1 MKDLVGKGKPFYSAL
16 DLGAKALKRKVGTGS
31 EFLKEL
37 MALPGVKPTELKE
50 RNLEGLMNAPR
61 MTHEEFLTH
70 LAAKPAP
77 AIREKILN
85 NPTADDVEE
94 AVRKKLEKTEAEELK
109 SQGYSKKEIE
119 QELEGY
125 ANNIKRNRPTIWD
138 QIWRNTYSDLNQN
151 PTAHDQYTLPGG
163 ERYREMLIKAPK
175 GGDEFPG
182 VHAHFGGEPGILA
195 SMRLKDRLVPDLEGQ
210 HNVKVIGGGGFTN
223 VKHPTRE
230 AAEKFAD
237 VKRQGGFR
245 TEITP
250 TQFKKLLHLEEL
262 QSDWHQQGR
271 DKGYIDPNAEQKLQ
285 QIEKLKSAFE
295 ELQTR
300 RRQLH
305 EQAKQEPDAGPRF
318 DSLME
323 EANSITP
330 KLLELNSQMHNLEH
344 FGRQQKDAV
353 PDAPFKKN
361 WEEMALKRL
370 MHHAAEKGYHGLVVT
385 PGDVQ
390 ADRYSLAK
398 HVGMVAYHPE
408 EQRFQAFKP
417 NRETVMNE
425 RGVTPERISELI
437 GKEAAERLLKAPKV
451 GDHHFLEGEQ
461 LQMGGEGM
469 KAFYDKKVPN
479 ILNAIGK
486 KYGIKTHLHDQPLHD
501 IPELPEEHE
510 PEDVESHRK
519 MAATRLHHF
528 PITEPMRQDI
538 LKNGLPL
545 YKEGGMIHKAQ
556 GGTVQPSINQ
566 MRMALM
572 QNKFVVPSSDLKTI
586 GAQEAPQLDTKLYIN
601 EGGQDGMG
609 GVDMNAM
616 QPGMQLMQAQP
627 NLDPTKNQPQGG
639 QPSSAGAS
647 SPLQQQP
654 SNILQMTRQGQAM
667 NAMTPP
673 QQAQGMKDGG
683 EVGHYAS
690 KGKVKQTVKNAQRI
704 AYPGIYGNPK
714 EIAALAASRVAPE
727 DPLLNQIFGVTRAD
741 MYQQAHGRQ
750 GMPHLGML
758 PGAAAN
764 PKGSM
769 ATEGVMNKRNEQ
781 RLLDVMSEAQ
791 KHEGLRHGME
801 PWYYMNPLFNQMVKL
816 LGLQKAT
823 EEYKK
828 MNALMGMASS
838 ASEVNAEIP
847 RGSLAYWL
855 QNQGR
860 FNEFVKHAGKRS
872 PERPADFGEVPGHIV
887 HKTAQAIPMQKFLER
902 GEVDMSSPKVPMYIE
917 ASGVPATGFQTRT
930 PVGDAHWSRAVG
942 LADTRNSQFKKGEEV
957 IPSKSVTTPEMSALG
972 PWWRHKIASQLGLE
986 SVPAQALA
994 WGAFAPQTGVTTPI
1008 GAPKLELIAKQI
1020 GLTAQRLGVSPQTAR
1035 DLVLTGKERMG
1046 KKKGGKVKDNLD
1058 TMRLALTKNSKKKA
1072 K

>member
-1 MKDLVGKGKPFYSAL
+1 MKDLVGKGKPFYSAM
-16 DLGAKALKRKVGTGS
+16 DMAAKALKRKVGTGS

-77 AIREKILN
+77 AIREKILK
-85 NPTADDVEE
+85 NPTADDVEK

-182 VHAHFGGEPGILA
+182 VSQHFGGEPGILA
-195 SMRLKDRLVPDLEGQ
+195 SMRLKDRTGPNGE
-210 HNVKVIGGGGFTN
+210 
-223 VKHPTRE
+223 
-230 AAEKFAD
+230 
-237 VKRQGGFR
+237 
-245 TEITP
+245 
-250 TQFKKLLHLEEL
+250 KLLHLEEL

-271 DKGYIDPNAEQKLQ
+271 EKGYKGNTSTEGWSVKSPNPYEPNEVIVYNQDGKPVWTGTNRFGTDRQIIDKVSARLQ
-285 QIEKLKSAFE
+285 EDK
-295 ELQTR
+295 
-300 RRQLH
+300 
-305 EQAKQEPDAGPRF
+305 
-318 DSLME
+318 
-323 EANSITP
+323 
-330 KLLELNSQMHNLEH
+330 
-344 FGRQQKDAV
+344 V

-486 KYGIKTHLHDQPLHD
+486 KHGVKTGVMKVPMPSKDSTKVLGYPGG
-501 IPELPEEHE
+501 EEYVQGRTNWDE
-510 PEDVESHRK
+510 FLKQSPQ
-519 MAATRLHHF
+519 AAKEIGTHLHHF

-545 YKEGGMIHKAQ
+545 YKEGGMIHKAI

-566 MRMALM
+566 MRTALM
-572 QNKFVVPSSDLKTI
+572 ENKFAVPASDLKSV
-586 GAQEAPQLDTKLYIN
+586 GAQEAPQLDTKVYVN

-627 NLDPTKNQPQGG
+627 NLDPTKNQPQQGG
-639 QPSSAGAS
+639 QPPSAGAS
-647 SPLQQQP
+647 SPAQQP
-654 SNILQMTRQGQAM
+654 PSYILQMTRQGQAM

-673 QQAQGMKDGG
+673 QQPQGLAKGG
-683 EVGHYAS
+683 QPSVEEMRIMLSPKYKPVAKKASEVLGQHEGKHLKVTQADRTKVGEGFLGGPGFSSLQHVDPDYAGLAWGVNHPSAAS
-690 KGKVKQTVKNAQRI
+690 KLVNA
-704 AYPGIYGNPK
+704 
-714 EIAALAASRVAPE
+714 
-727 DPLLNQIFGVTRAD
+727 TRAHPEGD
-741 MYQQAHGRQ
+741 VLWSTL
-750 GMPHLGML
+750 LGA
-758 PGAAAN
+758 PN
-764 PKGSM
+764 QHTS
-769 ATEGVMNKRNEQ
+769 
-781 RLLDVMSEAQ
+781 
-791 KHEGLRHGME
+791 
-801 PWYYMNPLFNQMVKL
+801 NQMVFDMLLKQFKAAIKAGKMTPELRDAINAKLAMFTDNEGNRYFEGNDNIANKNFFKNLKTFDQRREMANLMGGLGVGGKKGQIIDYDKTVADTTEPEL
-816 LGLQKAT
+816 LGAPTHAIGPRLFQLSGLRSYQPEIHPAFPHILHGEDLGEMFHPVPKELMLPEFHEHIKNTKGRKVGFMDLTRNTPSQHITEKFLTSLQKA
-823 EEYKK
+823 
-828 MNALMGMASS
+828 
-838 ASEVNAEIP
+838 
-847 RGSLAYWL
+847 
-855 QNQGR
+855 
-860 FNEFVKHAGKRS
+860 
-872 PERPADFGEVPGHIV
+872 GH
-887 HKTAQAIPMQKFLER
+887 
-902 GEVDMSSPKVPMYIE
+902 
-917 ASGVPATGFQTRT
+917 
-930 PVGDAHWSRAVG
+930 
-942 LADTRNSQFKKGEEV
+942 
-957 IPSKSVTTPEMSALG
+957 
-972 PWWRHKIASQLGLE
+972 
-986 SVPAQALA
+986 
-994 WGAFAPQTGVTTPI
+994 
-1008 GAPKLELIAKQI
+1008 
-1020 GLTAQRLGVSPQTAR
+1020 
-1035 DLVLTGKERMG
+1035 
-1046 KKKGGKVKDNLD
+1046 KKGGKVKDNLD

>member
-1 MKDLVGKGKPFYSAL
+1 M
-16 DLGAKALKRKVGTGS
+16 
-31 EFLKEL
+31 
-37 MALPGVKPTELKE
+37 
-50 RNLEGLMNAPR
+50 
-61 MTHEEFLTH
+61 
-70 LAAKPAP
+70 
-77 AIREKILN
+77 
-85 NPTADDVEE
+85 
-94 AVRKKLEKTEAEELK
+94 
-109 SQGYSKKEIE
+109 
-119 QELEGY
+119 
-125 ANNIKRNRPTIWD
+125 
-138 QIWRNTYSDLNQN
+138 
-151 PTAHDQYTLPGG
+151 
-163 ERYREMLIKAPK
+163 
-175 GGDEFPG
+175 
-182 VHAHFGGEPGILA
+182 
-195 SMRLKDRLVPDLEGQ
+195 
-210 HNVKVIGGGGFTN
+210 
-223 VKHPTRE
+223 
-230 AAEKFAD
+230 
-237 VKRQGGFR
+237 
-245 TEITP
+245 
-250 TQFKKLLHLEEL
+250 
-262 QSDWHQQGR
+262 
-271 DKGYIDPNAEQKLQ
+271 
-285 QIEKLKSAFE
+285 
-295 ELQTR
+295 
-300 RRQLH
+300 
-305 EQAKQEPDAGPRF
+305 
-318 DSLME
+318 
-323 EANSITP
+323 
-330 KLLELNSQMHNLEH
+330 
-344 FGRQQKDAV
+344 

-385 PGDVQ
+385 PGKEQ
-390 ADRYSLAK
+390 ADRYNLAK

-486 KYGIKTHLHDQPLHD
+486 KHGVKTQLHGHKLSNAPKNSMEVAHYPRGQEYIGGQITWPEMVQAN
-501 IPELPEEHE
+501 PELANKFQTP
-510 PEDVESHRK
+510 
-519 MAATRLHHF
+519 LHHF
-528 PITEPMRQDI
+528 PITEDMRQDI

-545 YKEGGMIHKAQ
+545 YKEGGMIHKAI
-556 GGTVQPSINQ
+556 GGTVQPSVNQ

-683 EVGHYAS
+683 EVGHYSS

-791 KHEGLRHGME
+791 MHEGLRHGME
-801 PWYYMNPLFNQMVKL
+801 PWYYMNPLFDQMVKL
-816 LGLQKAT
+816 LGLEKAT